1 MEWSDEHDVLLCR
14 EILTTE
20 PFKAERRTP
29 QRGQLWQSVADHLN
43 CIPEPKFKVSKR
55 AVRERFTLLA
65 EKFKKKMKAEEK
77 ALGIDTEMSE
87 LDVLLEEIVEKEEEF
102 DKDQSE
108 HKAKEDQSKAEAY
121 DMRLKAMETL
131 KESTKRRS
139 EEDEKQLPKTKR
151 GSEALD
157 YLREKMDGDKYLREK
172 DLEIKVKEQERDE
185 QRQKL
190 AEDQHKDMMA
200 TMNRQQQEMQ
210 QMQMRFFEQQH
221 QQNNLLLALFQKA
234 LTK

>member
-20 PFKAERRTP
+20 PFKAKRRTP

-77 ALGIDTEMSE
+77 ASGIDTEMSE

-121 DMRLKAMETL
+121 DMRLKAMESL
-131 KESTKRRS
+131 KESKKRRS
-139 EEDEKQLPKTKR
+139 EEDEKQLPKKKR

-172 DLEIKVKEQERDE
+172 EFEIKVKEQERDE

-200 TMNRQQQEMQ
+200 MMNRQQQEMQ
-210 QMQMRFFEQQH
+210 QMQMRFFEQQQ

>member
-1 MEWSDEHDVLLCR
+1 M
-14 EILTTE
+14 
-20 PFKAERRTP
+20 
-29 QRGQLWQSVADHLN
+29 ADHLN

-55 AVRERFTLLA
+55 AGRERFTLLA

-77 ALGIDTEMSE
+77 ASGIDTEMNE

-108 HKAKEDQSKAEAY
+108 HKAKDDQSKAEAN
-121 DMRLKAMETL
+121 DMRLKAMESL
-131 KESTKRRS
+131 KESKKRRS
-139 EEDEKQLPKTKR
+139 EEHEKQLPKKKT

-172 DLEIKVKEQERDE
+172 ELLEIKVKEQERDE

-190 AEDQHKDMMA
+190 ADDQHKDMMA
-200 TMNRQQQEMQ
+200 MMNRQQQEMQ
-210 QMQMRFFEQQH
+210 QMQMRFFDQQQ

>member
-1 MEWSDEHDVLLCR
+1 MSMTCCFAEKSSPASLLKQNVEPLNEDNCGR
-14 EILTTE
+14 AWQIILI
-20 PFKAERRTP
+20 
-29 QRGQLWQSVADHLN
+29 LSLN
-43 CIPEPKFKVSKR
+43 RSLKSQKR

-77 ALGIDTEMSE
+77 ASGIDTEMTE

-108 HKAKEDQSKAEAY
+108 NKAKEEQSKAEAN
-121 DMRLKAMETL
+121 DMRLKAMESL
-131 KESTKRRS
+131 KESKKRRS
-139 EEDEKQLPKTKR
+139 EEHEKQLPKKKR

-157 YLREKMDGDKYLREK
+157 YLREKMDGDKYLRERE
-172 DLEIKVKEQERDE
+172 LEIKVEVWQRDA

-200 TMNRQQQEMQ
+200 IMNRQQ
-210 QMQMRFFEQQH
+210 
-221 QQNNLLLALFQKA
+221 
-234 LTK
+234 